1 MKLYFI
7 VNPAAKNGRCKKVW
21 KRLEKVL
28 RKKHI
33 SYEVFF
39 TEKQG
44 DGKQIARQIVEST
57 SETAA
62 IIAVGGDGTVH
73 EVANGVFPFK
83 HGIVGY
89 IPAGTGNDFS
99 RGIRIP
105 NHPRKALEHI
115 LLLLKKHCFSTY
127 DIGQFAGPHVQE
139 GMFVNNLGCG
149 FDAKIS
155 RKVNRSKLKSLFNR
169 LSLGKFVYVFYLV
182 KELIFYKPA
191 KVVLQID
198 GEKHLF
204 ERTWLVTISNHPYY
218 GGGMKIAPSAKSD
231 DSLFHIIVVDQ
242 ISRLKILLLFVTVF
256 WGGHTKMKEVKVFAG
271 KHIHIHTSS
280 LLPLHADG
288 ENIGS
293 GSVTVCVQ
301 ENALSVIAQRQT
313 S

>member
-28 RKKHI
+28 HEKHI
-33 SYEVFF
+33 SYQVFF
-39 TEKQG
+39 TSRQG
-44 DGKQIARQIVEST
+44 DGTRIARKIIEST
-57 SETAA
+57 SETTA

-99 RGIRIP
+99 RGIHIP

-115 LLLLKKHCFSTY
+115 LLLVKNHCFSAY
-127 DIGQFAGPHVQE
+127 DTGQFAGPHVRE
-139 GMFVNNLGCG
+139 GLFVSNLGCG
-149 FDAKIS
+149 FDAQIA
-155 RKVNRSKLKSLFNR
+155 RKANRSKLKSLFNR
-169 LSLGKFVYVFYLV
+169 LSLGKFVYVLYLI
-182 KELIFYKPA
+182 KELIFYQPA

-198 GEKHLF
+198 GEEHLF

-218 GGGMKIAPSAKSD
+218 GGGMKIAPYAKSD
-231 DSLFHIIVVDQ
+231 DGLFQIIVVDN

-256 WGGHTKMKEVKVFAG
+256 WGGHTKMKEVKVLTG
-271 KHIHIHTSS
+271 KQIHVHTSS
-280 LLPLHADG
+280 PLPLHADG

-293 GSVTVCVQ
+293 GSVSVCVQ
-301 ENALSVIAQRQT
+301 ANALSVIRGKAN
-313 S
+313 

>member
-28 RKKHI
+28 HEKHI
-33 SYEVFF
+33 SYQVFF
-39 TEKQG
+39 TSRQG
-44 DGKQIARQIVEST
+44 DGTRIARQIIEST
-57 SETAA
+57 SETTA

-99 RGIRIP
+99 RGIHIP

-115 LLLLKKHCFSTY
+115 LLLVKNHCFSAY
-127 DIGQFAGPHVQE
+127 DIGQFAGPHVRE
-139 GMFVNNLGCG
+139 GLFVSNLGCG
-149 FDAKIS
+149 FDAQIA
-155 RKVNRSKLKSLFNR
+155 RKANRSKLKSLFNR
-169 LSLGKFVYVFYLV
+169 LSLGKFVYVLYLI
-182 KELIFYKPA
+182 KELIFYQPA

-198 GEKHLF
+198 GEEHLF

-218 GGGMKIAPSAKSD
+218 GGGMKIAPYAKTD
-231 DSLFHIIVVDQ
+231 DGLFQIIVVDN

-256 WGGHTKMKEVKVFAG
+256 WGGHTKMKEVKVLTG
-271 KHIHIHTSS
+271 KQIHLHTSS
-280 LLPLHADG
+280 PLPLHADG

-293 GSVTVCVQ
+293 GSVSVYVQ
-301 ENALSVIAQRQT
+301 ANALSVIRVKT
-313 S
+313 N

>member
-21 KRLEKVL
+21 KRLEKFL
-28 RKKHI
+28 HEKHI
-33 SYEVFF
+33 SYQVFF
-39 TEKQG
+39 TSRQG
-44 DGKQIARQIVEST
+44 DGTRIARQIIEST
-57 SETAA
+57 SETTA

-99 RGIRIP
+99 RGIHIP

-115 LLLLKKHCFSTY
+115 LLLVKNHCFSAY
-127 DIGQFAGPHVQE
+127 DIGQFAGPHVRE
-139 GMFVNNLGCG
+139 GLFVSNLGCG
-149 FDAKIS
+149 FDAQIA
-155 RKVNRSKLKSLFNR
+155 RKANRSKLKSLFNR
-169 LSLGKFVYVFYLV
+169 LSLGKFVYVLYLI
-182 KELIFYKPA
+182 KELIFYQPA

-198 GEKHLF
+198 GEEHLF

-218 GGGMKIAPSAKSD
+218 GGGMKIAPYAKSD
-231 DSLFHIIVVDQ
+231 DGLFQIIVVDN

-256 WGGHTKMKEVKVFAG
+256 WGGHTKMKEVKVLTG
-271 KHIHIHTSS
+271 KQIHLHTSS
-280 LLPLHADG
+280 PLPLHADG

-293 GSVTVCVQ
+293 GSVSVYVQ
-301 ENALSVIAQRQT
+301 ANALSVIRVKT
-313 S
+313 N